1 MNEVICGMQPPLD
14 PFAVEQKVRIGYGLS
29 VADVVHAASVIF
41 ILFLGVNER
50 ERGGWGGEE
59 RRQWEQDV
67 CKTCSV

>member
-50 ERGGWGGEE
+50 ERRVGRRGEE
-59 RRQWEQDV
+59 TVGAR
-67 CKTCSV
+67 CL